1 VKFRSS
7 LIRVGLFTAES
18 AGQRNDRQE
27 VDTKLLTLNTNS
39 IHPDFFLFSFFSCAV
54 CFADKT

>member
-1 VKFRSS
+1 VKFRSN
-7 LIRVGLFTAES
+7 LIQVDLFTAES

-39 IHPDFFLFSFFSCAV
+39 IHPDFFLFNFFNRAV